1 VVARRSGWRR
11 RASPDRGA
19 AAVAEAR
26 TVRVLVGAVA
36 RRARRRTQAGVTV
49 LFADVK
55 GSMEL
60 ASQVDPEDW
69 HKILERFFEILAE
82 ATSTPITQ
90 P

>member
-1 VVARRSGWRR
+1 M
-11 RASPDRGA
+11 
-19 AAVAEAR
+19 
-26 TVRVLVGAVA
+26 
-36 RRARRRTQAGVTV
+36 